1 MQLTQEQIQ
10 EAMQAAMQG
19 QAGFEQEPEVGPIF
33 GVIEAAAQST
43 TIKNVI
49 KVQGGEVRCIVT
61 NNHEIK
67 PTTIVDGVTTQEYIV
82 EDDDAIAWISMI
94 NGTREFVVQ
103 DKHGINPVTAEAF
116 GPMFGSKTGYAL
128 SYLGSFNGDNNIL
141 LDDEKVDNFNRAEKY
156 AADLMSDT
164 HDDLRTLI
172 TSRCTSSPNYEE
184 SCQTWDEAEVYDI
197 EDSENR
203 KIVWGCRVRTEATY
217 VEFQTQY
224 VIIWATPMVRDTEG
238 NVVEETIM
246 QVMTRQVPPNSVPQ
260 LGPDSEAVF
269 EVEETLNKQVKA
281 YAVMTE
287 DTITGVLKSITL
299 FKTEGFDV
307 NKASF

>member
-19 QAGFEQEPEVGPIF
+19 QMGYGEEPEVGPIF
-33 GVIEAAAQST
+33 EVIEAAMQST
-43 TIKNVI
+43 TIQNVI

-61 NNHEIK
+61 NNNEIK
-67 PTTIVDGVTTQEYIV
+67 PTTIVDGRTTQEYVV

-94 NGTREFVVQ
+94 NGTREFVIQ
-103 DKHGINPVTAEAF
+103 DKHGVNPVSAEAF

-141 LDDEKVDNFNRAEKY
+141 LDDEKVQNFNRAEQY
-156 AADLMSDT
+156 ATSVMGDT

-172 TSRCTSSPNYEE
+172 TSRCTNTPNYEE
-184 SCQTWDEAEVYDI
+184 TCQTWDTAETYDI

-203 KIVWGCRVRTEATY
+203 KIVWGCRIRTENTY
-217 VEFQTQY
+217 VEFETRY
-224 VIIWATPMVRDTEG
+224 AFIWATPMVRDTEG
-238 NVVEETIM
+238 NVVEESIM
-246 QVMTRQVPPNSVPQ
+246 QVMTRQVSPNSVPQ
-260 LGPDSEAVF
+260 LGPDSKAVF
-269 EVEETLNKQVKA
+269 EVEETLNQQVKA
-281 YAVMTE
+281 YAIFTE
-287 DTITGVLKSITL
+287 DTITGLLKSIEL
-299 FKTEGFDV
+299 FKTKDFDV